1 MIKIIYNNRFYF
13 WILFISMTCISYLSI
28 YQSLVINRTYTLVAV
43 FFLKYISL
51 FFLYQMISM
60 LLILLII
67 NRFSFLELNNNVTIQ
82 LNKKYNIILIYIIG
96 LVSFILLT
104 NFKAL

>member
-1 MIKIIYNNRFYF
+1 MTDTIRYII
-13 WILFISMTCISYLSI
+13 
-28 YQSLVINRTYTLVAV
+28 AG
-43 FFLKYISL
+43 
-51 FFLYQMISM
+51 

-104 NFKAL
+104 NFNAL